1 MKRKIIACVNTGRKT
16 KDGKSIFEVELDA
29 GEKCTSFGE
38 DFSGFIGQDVDVN
51 IKSTGRFYNGVEPKW
66 INLVRGKNET
76 GNETGKKGTRYVRQI
91 ALTLAVETI
100 KSIPITETKSII
112 ELAEIYYEW
121 LNK

>member
-1 MKRKIIACVNTGRKT
+1 MKRKIISCVNTGRKT
-16 KDGKSIFEVELDA
+16 KDGKQIFEVELDA

-38 DFSGFIGQDVDVN
+38 DFSGLIGQEVEVN
-51 IKSTGRFYNGVEPKW
+51 VKSTGRFYNGVEQKW
-66 INLVRGKNET
+66 INLVREKNET
-76 GNETGKKGTRYVRQI
+76 RKGTKYMRQVS
-91 ALTLAVETI
+91 LTLAVETI